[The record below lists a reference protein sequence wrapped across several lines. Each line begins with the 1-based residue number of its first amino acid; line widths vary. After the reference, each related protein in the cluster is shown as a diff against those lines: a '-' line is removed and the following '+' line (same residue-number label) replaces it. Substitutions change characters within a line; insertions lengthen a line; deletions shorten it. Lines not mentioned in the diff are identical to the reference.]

1 MLGGHEKKIDKDF
14 ENNPNSIFALLG
26 AIGSCVFVVSMML
39 WGYFAPH
46 YASTSSPHV
55 SEVGHQVSSG
65 SPSGR
70 GSAPGN
76 GQTVVT
82 PSKQPSSAPS
92 HGETHVTKTEP
103 TPTPS
108 ATPTPGEPEPTP
120 SPSAAPTPEQQVYVV
135 QDGDT
140 LSSISA
146 ATGVSVDRLAEANGI
161 RNVHL
166 IYRGSALV
174 IPQP

>member
-1 MLGGHEKKIDKDF
+1 M
-14 ENNPNSIFALLG
+14 
-26 AIGSCVFVVSMML
+26 
-39 WGYFAPH
+39 
-46 YASTSSPHV
+46 
-55 SEVGHQVSSG
+55 
-65 SPSGR
+65 
-70 GSAPGN
+70 
-76 GQTVVT
+76 VT
-82 PSKQPSSAPS
+82 QSKQPSSAPS
-92 HGETHVTKTEP
+92 LGETHVTKTEP
-103 TPTPS
+103 TQ
-108 ATPTPGEPEPTP
+108 

-146 ATGVSVDRLAEANGI
+146 ATGVSVDRLAQANGV

>member
-1 MLGGHEKKIDKDF
+1 MLGGQEKKTDKDF

-26 AIGSCVFVVSMML
+26 AIGSCVFVASMML
-39 WGYFAPH
+39 WGYFA
-46 YASTSSPHV
+46 PHV

-70 GSAPGN
+70 DSVSRN
-76 GQTVVT
+76 EQTVVT

-92 HGETHVTKTEP
+92 HEDTHVTKT
-103 TPTPS
+103 
-108 ATPTPGEPEPTP
+108 EPTP
-120 SPSAAPTPEQQVYVV
+120 SPSAAPTPGQQVYVV
-135 QDGDT
+135 QDGET

>member
-1 MLGGHEKKIDKDF
+1 MLGGHEKKMNEDF

-26 AIGSCVFVVSMML
+26 AIGSCVFIASMML

-70 GSAPGN
+70 DSVSRN
-76 GQTVVT
+76 EQTVVT

-92 HGETHVTKTEP
+92 HEDTHVTKI
-103 TPTPS
+103 
-108 ATPTPGEPEPTP
+108 EPTP
-120 SPSAAPTPEQQVYVV
+120 SPSAVPTPEQQVYVV

-146 ATGVSVDRLAEANGI
+146 ATGVSIDRLAEANGI

-166 IYRGSALV
+166 ICRGSALV

>member
-26 AIGSCVFVVSMML
+26 AIGSCVFVASMML

-70 GSAPGN
+70 GSAPGD

-92 HGETHVTKTEP
+92 HENTHVTKT
-103 TPTPS
+103 
-108 ATPTPGEPEPTP
+108 EPTP
-120 SPSAAPTPEQQVYVV
+120 SPSAAPTPESTVGQQVYVV
-135 QDGDT
+135 QDGET

>member
-1 MLGGHEKKIDKDF
+1 MLGGQEKK
-14 ENNPNSIFALLG
+14 ENRGFARDPDSIFALLG
-26 AIGSCVFVVSMML
+26 AIALCTFVVLMML
-39 WGYFAPH
+39 WSYFAPH
-46 YASTSSPHV
+46 YASTSSPHE
-55 SEVGHQVSSG
+55 SEVGHQISSG

-70 GSAPGN
+70 DSAPGN

-82 PSKQPSSAPS
+82 SSKESSSTPS
-92 HGETHVTKTEP
+92 HGTTHATE
-103 TPTPS
+103 S
-108 ATPTPGEPEPTP
+108 EPTP
-120 SPSAAPTPEQQVYVV
+120 SPSAAPTPGQQVYVV
-135 QDGDT
+135 QDGET

>member
-1 MLGGHEKKIDKDF
+1 MLGGQEKKTDKDF
-14 ENNPNSIFALLG
+14 ESNPNSIFALLG
-26 AIGSCVFVVSMML
+26 AIGSCVFVASMML

-46 YASTSSPHV
+46 YASTSSPHG
-55 SEVGHQVSSG
+55 SEVGYQVSSG

-70 GSAPGN
+70 DSAPGN

-92 HGETHVTKTEP
+92 HVETHVTKTEP
-103 TPTPS
+103 TP
-108 ATPTPGEPEPTP
+108 
-120 SPSAAPTPEQQVYVV
+120 SPSAVPTPEQQVYVV
-135 QDGDT
+135 QNGDT

>member
-1 MLGGHEKKIDKDF
+1 MLGGHEKKTDKDF

-92 HGETHVTKTEP
+92 YGETHVTEPEP

-108 ATPTPGEPEPTP
+108 AAPAPESTVG
-120 SPSAAPTPEQQVYVV
+120 QQVYVV
-135 QDGDT
+135 QDGET

>member
-1 MLGGHEKKIDKDF
+1 MLGGQEKKIDKDF

-26 AIGSCVFVVSMML
+26 AIGSCVFVASMML

-46 YASTSSPHV
+46 YASTPPPHV
-55 SEVGHQVSSG
+55 SEVGHQVSSH

-70 GSAPGN
+70 DSVSRN
-76 GQTVVT
+76 EQTVVT

-92 HGETHVTKTEP
+92 HEDTHVTKTEP
-103 TPTPS
+103 TL
-108 ATPTPGEPEPTP
+108 

-135 QDGDT
+135 QNGDT

>member
-1 MLGGHEKKIDKDF
+1 MLGGQEKKIDKDF
-14 ENNPNSIFALLG
+14 ESNPNSIFALLG

-46 YASTSSPHV
+46 YASTPPPHV

-92 HGETHVTKTEP
+92 HEDTHVTKTEP

-108 ATPTPGEPEPTP
+108 A
-120 SPSAAPTPEQQVYVV
+120 APTPESTVGQRVYVV
-135 QDGDT
+135 QDGET

>member
-1 MLGGHEKKIDKDF
+1 MLGGQEKKTDKDF

-26 AIGSCVFVVSMML
+26 AIGSCVFVASMML

-70 GSAPGN
+70 DSAPGN

-82 PSKQPSSAPS
+82 PSKQPSSTPS
-92 HGETHVTKTEP
+92 HETTHTTESEP
-103 TPTPS
+103 TS
-108 ATPTPGEPEPTP
+108 
-120 SPSAAPTPEQQVYVV
+120 SPSAAPKPGQQVYVV
-135 QDGDT
+135 QDGET

-146 ATGVSVDRLAEANGI
+146 ATGVSVDRIAQANGI

>member
-1 MLGGHEKKIDKDF
+1 MLGGQEKKTDKDF
-14 ENNPNSIFALLG
+14 EDNPNSIFALLG
-26 AIGSCVFVVSMML
+26 AIGSCVFVASMML
-39 WGYFAPH
+39 WGYFAPN

-55 SEVGHQVSSG
+55 SEVGQQVSSH

-70 GSAPGN
+70 DSVSRN
-76 GQTVVT
+76 EQTVVT
-82 PSKQPSSAPS
+82 PSKESSSARS
-92 HGETHVTKTEP
+92 HENAYVTKT
-103 TPTPS
+103 
-108 ATPTPGEPEPTP
+108 EPTP
-120 SPSAAPTPEQQVYVV
+120 SPSAAPTPGQQVYVV

-166 IYRGSALV
+166 IYRGSTLV

>member
-1 MLGGHEKKIDKDF
+1 MLGGHEKK
-14 ENNPNSIFALLG
+14 ENRGFARDPDSIFALLG
-26 AIGSCVFVVSMML
+26 AIALCTFVVLMML
-39 WGYFAPH
+39 WSYITPH
-46 YASTSSPHV
+46 DASTSSPHV

-70 GSAPGN
+70 DSAPGN

-82 PSKQPSSAPS
+82 PSKESSSAPS
-92 HGETHVTKTEP
+92 YGNTHVTKTEP
-103 TPTPS
+103 TP
-108 ATPTPGEPEPTP
+108 
-120 SPSAAPTPEQQVYVV
+120 SPSAAPAPESTVGQQIYVV
-135 QDGDT
+135 QDGET

-146 ATGVSVDRLAEANGI
+146 ATGVSVDRLAQANGI

>member
-1 MLGGHEKKIDKDF
+1 MLGGQEKKIDKDF
-14 ENNPNSIFALLG
+14 EGNPNSIFALLG
-26 AIGSCVFVVSMML
+26 AIGSCVFVASMML

-55 SEVGHQVSSG
+55 SEVRHQVSSG

-70 GSAPGN
+70 DSVSRN
-76 GQTVVT
+76 EQTVVT

-92 HGETHVTKTEP
+92 HENTHVTKTEP

-108 ATPTPGEPEPTP
+108 AASTPG
-120 SPSAAPTPEQQVYVV
+120 QQVYVV
-135 QDGDT
+135 QDGET

>member
-1 MLGGHEKKIDKDF
+1 MLGGQEKKTDKDF

-26 AIGSCVFVVSMML
+26 AIGSCVFVASMML

-46 YASTSSPHV
+46 YASTSSPHG
-55 SEVGHQVSSG
+55 SEVGHQVSSH

-70 GSAPGN
+70 DSVSRN
-76 GQTVVT
+76 EQTVVT

-92 HGETHVTKTEP
+92 HENAYVTKT
-103 TPTPS
+103 
-108 ATPTPGEPEPTP
+108 EPTP

-135 QDGDT
+135 QNGDT

>member
-1 MLGGHEKKIDKDF
+1 MLGGHEKKTDKDF

-26 AIGSCVFVVSMML
+26 AIGSCVFVASMML

-46 YASTSSPHV
+46 YASTPPPHV

-92 HGETHVTKTEP
+92 HGETHMTEPEP

-108 ATPTPGEPEPTP
+108 A
-120 SPSAAPTPEQQVYVV
+120 APTPESTVGQQVYVV
-135 QDGDT
+135 QDGET

>member
-1 MLGGHEKKIDKDF
+1 MLGGHEKK
-14 ENNPNSIFALLG
+14 ENMGFAANSDSIFALLG
-26 AIGSCVFVVSMML
+26 AIGLCAFVILMML
-39 WGYFAPH
+39 WSYMAPH
-46 YASTSSPHV
+46 LASTSSPHG
-55 SEVGHQVSSG
+55 SEVGHQVSSH

-70 GSAPGN
+70 DSVSRN
-76 GQTVVT
+76 EQTVVP
-82 PSKQPSSAPS
+82 PSKQPSSDPS
-92 HGETHVTKTEP
+92 HVTRSEP
-103 TPTPS
+103 TS
-108 ATPTPGEPEPTP
+108 
-120 SPSAAPTPEQQVYVV
+120 SPSAAPTPENTPGEQVYVV
-135 QDGDT
+135 QNGDT

>member
-1 MLGGHEKKIDKDF
+1 MLGGQEKKTDKDF
-14 ENNPNSIFALLG
+14 ESNPNSIFALLG
-26 AIGSCVFVVSMML
+26 AIGSCVFVASMVL

-46 YASTSSPHV
+46 YASTPPPHG
-55 SEVGHQVSSG
+55 SEVGYQVSSG

-70 GSAPGN
+70 DSVSSN
-76 GQTVVT
+76 EQTVVT

-92 HGETHVTKTEP
+92 HENTHVTKTEP
-103 TPTPS
+103 TS
-108 ATPTPGEPEPTP
+108 
-120 SPSAAPTPEQQVYVV
+120 SPSAAPTPGQQVYVV
-135 QDGDT
+135 QDGET

>member
-1 MLGGHEKKIDKDF
+1 MLGGQEKKTDKDF
-14 ENNPNSIFALLG
+14 ESNPNSIFALLG
-26 AIGSCVFVVSMML
+26 AIGSCVFVASMML

-46 YASTSSPHV
+46 YASMSSPHV

-70 GSAPGN
+70 DSAPGN

-82 PSKQPSSAPS
+82 PSKQPSSASS

-103 TPTPS
+103 TQSPS
-108 ATPTPGEPEPTP
+108 ATP
-120 SPSAAPTPEQQVYVV
+120 APDGTAGQQIYVV
-135 QDGDT
+135 QDGET

-161 RNVHL
+161 GNVNL

>member
-1 MLGGHEKKIDKDF
+1 MLGGQEKKIDKDF
-14 ENNPNSIFALLG
+14 ENNPDSIFALLG
-26 AIGSCVFVVSMML
+26 AIALCTFVVLMML
-39 WGYFAPH
+39 WSYITPH
-46 YASTSSPHV
+46 DASASSPHG

-70 GSAPGN
+70 DSVSRN
-76 GQTVVT
+76 EQTVVT

-92 HGETHVTKTEP
+92 HEDTHVTKT
-103 TPTPS
+103 
-108 ATPTPGEPEPTP
+108 EPTP
-120 SPSAAPTPEQQVYVV
+120 SPSAAPTPESTVGQQVYVV
-135 QDGDT
+135 QDGET

>member
-1 MLGGHEKKIDKDF
+1 MLGGQEKKTDKDF
-14 ENNPNSIFALLG
+14 ESNPNSIFALLG
-26 AIGSCVFVVSMML
+26 AIGSCVFVASMML

-82 PSKQPSSAPS
+82 PSKESSSAPS
-92 HGETHVTKTEP
+92 HENAHVTKTEP
-103 TPTPS
+103 TPTS
-108 ATPTPGEPEPTP
+108 
-120 SPSAAPTPEQQVYVV
+120 SAAPAPESTVGQQVYVV
-135 QDGDT
+135 QDGET

-161 RNVHL
+161 HNVHL

>member
-1 MLGGHEKKIDKDF
+1 MQGTDEKKVT
-14 ENNPNSIFALLG
+14 NPNNVFALLG
-26 AIGSCVFVVSMML
+26 AIGICTFVVLLML
-39 WGYFAPH
+39 WGYLAPH
-46 YASTSSPHV
+46 QTSASSPHG
-55 SEVGHQVSSG
+55 SEVGHQVSSH

-70 GSAPGN
+70 DSVSRN
-76 GQTVVT
+76 EQTVVT

-92 HGETHVTKTEP
+92 HENAHVTKT
-103 TPTPS
+103 
-108 ATPTPGEPEPTP
+108 EPTP

-135 QDGDT
+135 QNGDT

-146 ATGVSVDRLAEANGI
+146 ATGVSVDRLAEVNGI

>member
-1 MLGGHEKKIDKDF
+1 MLGGQEKKTDKDF

-46 YASTSSPHV
+46 YASMSSPHG

-82 PSKQPSSAPS
+82 PSNQPSSAPS
-92 HGETHVTKTEP
+92 HEDTHVTKTEP
-103 TPTPS
+103 TP
-108 ATPTPGEPEPTP
+108 
-120 SPSAAPTPEQQVYVV
+120 SPSAAPAPESTVGQQVYVV
-135 QDGDT
+135 QDGET

>member
-1 MLGGHEKKIDKDF
+1 MLGGQEKKTDKDF
-14 ENNPNSIFALLG
+14 ESNPNSIFALLG
-26 AIGSCVFVVSMML
+26 AIGSCVFVASMML

-46 YASTSSPHV
+46 YASTSSPHG
-55 SEVGHQVSSG
+55 SEVGHQVSSY

-70 GSAPGN
+70 DSVSRN
-76 GQTVVT
+76 EQTVVT
-82 PSKQPSSAPS
+82 PSKESSSAPS
-92 HGETHVTKTEP
+92 HENTHVTKT
-103 TPTPS
+103 
-108 ATPTPGEPEPTP
+108 EPTP

-146 ATGVSVDRLAEANGI
+146 ATGVSVDRLAEVNGI

>member
-26 AIGSCVFVVSMML
+26 AIGSCVFVASMML

-46 YASTSSPHV
+46 YASTSSPHG

-70 GSAPGN
+70 DSAPGN
-76 GQTVVT
+76 EQTVVT

-92 HGETHVTKTEP
+92 HVETHVTKT
-103 TPTPS
+103 
-108 ATPTPGEPEPTP
+108 EPTP
-120 SPSAAPTPEQQVYVV
+120 SPSAAPTPGQQVYVV
-135 QDGDT
+135 QNGDT

>member
-1 MLGGHEKKIDKDF
+1 MLGGQEKKIDKDF
-14 ENNPNSIFALLG
+14 EDNPNSIFALLG
-26 AIGSCVFVVSMML
+26 AIGSCVFVASMML

-46 YASTSSPHV
+46 YASTPPPHV

-70 GSAPGN
+70 DSVSRN
-76 GQTVVT
+76 EQTVVT

-92 HGETHVTKTEP
+92 YGETHVTET
-103 TPTPS
+103 
-108 ATPTPGEPEPTP
+108 EPTP

-135 QDGDT
+135 QNGDT

>member
-1 MLGGHEKKIDKDF
+1 MLGGHEKKINEDF

-26 AIGSCVFVVSMML
+26 AIGSCVFVASMML

-55 SEVGHQVSSG
+55 SEVGYQVSSG

-70 GSAPGN
+70 DSVSRN
-76 GQTVVT
+76 EQTVVT
-82 PSKQPSSAPS
+82 PSKESSSAPS
-92 HGETHVTKTEP
+92 YGKTHTTE
-103 TPTPS
+103 S
-108 ATPTPGEPEPTP
+108 EPTP
-120 SPSAAPTPEQQVYVV
+120 SPSAAPTPESTVGQQIYVV
-135 QDGDT
+135 QDGET

>member
-1 MLGGHEKKIDKDF
+1 MLGGHEKKINKDF

-26 AIGSCVFVVSMML
+26 AIGSCVFVASMML

-46 YASTSSPHV
+46 YASMSSPHV

-70 GSAPGN
+70 DSAPGN

-82 PSKQPSSAPS
+82 PSKESSSAPS
-92 HGETHVTKTEP
+92 HENTHVTKT
-103 TPTPS
+103 
-108 ATPTPGEPEPTP
+108 EPTP

-135 QDGDT
+135 QNGDT

>member
-1 MLGGHEKKIDKDF
+1 MLGGQEKKIDKDF
-14 ENNPNSIFALLG
+14 EDNPNSIFALLG
-26 AIGSCVFVVSMML
+26 AIGSCVFVASMML

-46 YASTSSPHV
+46 YASTPPPHV

-70 GSAPGN
+70 DSVSRN
-76 GQTVVT
+76 EQTVVT
-82 PSKQPSSAPS
+82 PSKEPSSAPS
-92 HGETHVTKTEP
+92 HENTHVTKTEP
-103 TPTPS
+103 TPC
-108 ATPTPGEPEPTP
+108 
-120 SPSAAPTPEQQVYVV
+120 PSAAPTPGQQVYVV
-135 QDGDT
+135 QDGET

-146 ATGVSVDRLAEANGI
+146 ATGVSVDRLAQANGI

>member
-1 MLGGHEKKIDKDF
+1 MLGGHEKKMNEDF

-26 AIGSCVFVVSMML
+26 AIGSCVFVASMML

-70 GSAPGN
+70 DSVSRN
-76 GQTVVT
+76 EQTVVT

-92 HGETHVTKTEP
+92 HEDTHVTKTEP

-108 ATPTPGEPEPTP
+108 A
-120 SPSAAPTPEQQVYVV
+120 APTPESTVGQQIYVV
-135 QDGDT
+135 QDGET

>member
-26 AIGSCVFVVSMML
+26 AIGSCVFVGSMML

-55 SEVGHQVSSG
+55 SEVGHQVSSH

-70 GSAPGN
+70 DSVSRN
-76 GQTVVT
+76 EQTVVT

-92 HGETHVTKTEP
+92 HENTHVTEPEP

-108 ATPTPGEPEPTP
+108 AAPTPG
-120 SPSAAPTPEQQVYVV
+120 QQIYVV
-135 QDGDT
+135 QDGET

>member
-1 MLGGHEKKIDKDF
+1 MLGGQEKKTDKDF
-14 ENNPNSIFALLG
+14 ESNPNSIFALLG

-55 SEVGHQVSSG
+55 SEVGHQVSSH

-70 GSAPGN
+70 DSVSRN
-76 GQTVVT
+76 EQTVVT

-92 HGETHVTKTEP
+92 HENTHVTEPEP

-108 ATPTPGEPEPTP
+108 A
-120 SPSAAPTPEQQVYVV
+120 APTPESTVGQQVYVV
-135 QDGDT
+135 QDGET

>member
-1 MLGGHEKKIDKDF
+1 MLGGHEKK
-14 ENNPNSIFALLG
+14 ENRGFARDPDSIFALLG
-26 AIGSCVFVVSMML
+26 AIGSCVFVASMML

-46 YASTSSPHV
+46 YASTPPPHV

-70 GSAPGN
+70 DSVSRN
-76 GQTVVT
+76 EQTVVT

-92 HGETHVTKTEP
+92 HEDTHVTKT
-103 TPTPS
+103 
-108 ATPTPGEPEPTP
+108 EPTP

-135 QDGDT
+135 QNGDT
-140 LSSISA
+140 LSNISA

>member
-1 MLGGHEKKIDKDF
+1 MLGGQEKKIDKDF
-14 ENNPNSIFALLG
+14 EDNPNSIFALLG
-26 AIGSCVFVVSMML
+26 AIGSCVFVASMML

-46 YASTSSPHV
+46 YASMSSPHV

-70 GSAPGN
+70 DSAPGN

-82 PSKQPSSAPS
+82 PSKQPSSASS
-92 HGETHVTKTEP
+92 HGNTHVTKT
-103 TPTPS
+103 
-108 ATPTPGEPEPTP
+108 EPTP
-120 SPSAAPTPEQQVYVV
+120 SPSAAPTPGQQVYVV
-135 QDGDT
+135 QDGET

-166 IYRGSALV
+166 IYRGSSLV

>member
-1 MLGGHEKKIDKDF
+1 MLGGQEKKTDKDF

-26 AIGSCVFVVSMML
+26 AIGSCVFVASMML

-55 SEVGHQVSSG
+55 SEVGYQVSSG
-65 SPSGR
+65 LPSGR
-70 GSAPGN
+70 DSVSRN
-76 GQTVVT
+76 EQTVVT

-92 HGETHVTKTEP
+92 YGETHVTKTEP

-108 ATPTPGEPEPTP
+108 AAPTPG
-120 SPSAAPTPEQQVYVV
+120 QQVYVV
-135 QDGDT
+135 QDGET

-146 ATGVSVDRLAEANGI
+146 ATGVSVDRLAEVNGI

>member
-1 MLGGHEKKIDKDF
+1 MLGGQEKKTDKDF

-26 AIGSCVFVVSMML
+26 AIGSCVFVASMML

-55 SEVGHQVSSG
+55 SEVGHQVSSH

-70 GSAPGN
+70 DSVSRN
-76 GQTVVT
+76 EQTVVT
-82 PSKQPSSAPS
+82 PSKESSSAPS
-92 HGETHVTKTEP
+92 YGETHVT
-103 TPTPS
+103 
-108 ATPTPGEPEPTP
+108 EPEPTP
-120 SPSAAPTPEQQVYVV
+120 SPSAAPAPESTVGQQIYVV
-135 QDGDT
+135 QDGET

-146 ATGVSVDRLAEANGI
+146 ATGVSVDRLAQANGI

>member
-1 MLGGHEKKIDKDF
+1 MLGGQEKK
-14 ENNPNSIFALLG
+14 ENRGFARDPDSIFALLG
-26 AIGSCVFVVSMML
+26 AIALCTFVVLMML
-39 WGYFAPH
+39 WSYFAPH
-46 YASTSSPHV
+46 YASTSSPHG

-82 PSKQPSSAPS
+82 PSKESSSAPS
-92 HGETHVTKTEP
+92 YGETHVTETEP

-108 ATPTPGEPEPTP
+108 AAPTPG
-120 SPSAAPTPEQQVYVV
+120 QQVYVV
-135 QDGDT
+135 QDGET

-146 ATGVSVDRLAEANGI
+146 ATGVSVDRLAQANGI

>member
-26 AIGSCVFVVSMML
+26 AIGSCVFVASMML

-46 YASTSSPHV
+46 YASTSSPHG

-70 GSAPGN
+70 DSAPGN

-82 PSKQPSSAPS
+82 PSKESSSAPS
-92 HGETHVTKTEP
+92 HENAHVTKTEP
-103 TPTPS
+103 TPT
-108 ATPTPGEPEPTP
+108 
-120 SPSAAPTPEQQVYVV
+120 PSAAPTPEQQVYVV
-135 QDGDT
+135 QNGDT

>member
-1 MLGGHEKKIDKDF
+1 MLGGQEKKIDKDF
-14 ENNPNSIFALLG
+14 ESNPNSIFALLG
-26 AIGSCVFVVSMML
+26 AIGSCVFVTSMML

-46 YASTSSPHV
+46 YASTSSPHG
-55 SEVGHQVSSG
+55 SEVGHQVSSH

-70 GSAPGN
+70 DSVSRN
-76 GQTVVT
+76 EQTVVT

-103 TPTPS
+103 TP
-108 ATPTPGEPEPTP
+108 
-120 SPSAAPTPEQQVYVV
+120 SPSAAPTPGQQVYVV
-135 QDGDT
+135 QDGET